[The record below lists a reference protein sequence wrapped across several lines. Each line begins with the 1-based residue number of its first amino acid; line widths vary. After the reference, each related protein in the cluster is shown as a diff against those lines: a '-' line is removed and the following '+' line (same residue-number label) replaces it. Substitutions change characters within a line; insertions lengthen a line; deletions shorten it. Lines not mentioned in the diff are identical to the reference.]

1 MLQVVS
7 TTYATEATST
17 STTYADSGLTLNITP
32 SAATSKILALVS
44 FAQGS
49 TRDGDYAA
57 TRVRLMR
64 GATQIIEMGGGGHKQ
79 AYYFQSIGITYI
91 LLRDMFSFTYLDSP
105 NTTSATTYKVQFAVG
120 QQPGGATITSYAQP
134 DSNQSI
140 LTLLE
145 IGA

>member
-1 MLQVVS
+1 VLQVVS
-7 TTYATEATST
+7 TTFATEASST

-32 SAATSKILALVS
+32 SSATSKILALVS

-49 TRDGDYAA
+49 TRAGAYAA
-57 TRVRLMR
+57 TRVNLMR
-64 GATQIIEMGGGGHKQ
+64 GATQIIELGGGTHKQ
-79 AYYFQSIGITYI
+79 AYYFESNTITYI

-105 NTTSATTYKVQFAVG
+105 ATTSATTYKVQFAVG

-134 DSNQSI
+134 DTNQSI